1 MIEIPKIM
9 VRKIAIIAVLL
20 LLISVAMIYPN
31 ARGLEALETEALELR
46 QILEEQKTLIP
57 VFNEM
62 LKRAK
67 SAKNSPLPFP
77 ERKPLGNDDIRAA
90 LIAMKQRAEGMH
102 LEVTDI
108 VPGIR
113 GFVEN
118 AQRVVVDIS
127 LLGDLND
134 FKAFLL
140 SVSGEPFVDAIE
152 TIKIVAQTDRTQF
165 RVTLWF
171 ARQTS

>member
-31 ARGLEALETEALELR
+31 AKGLEALEAEAIDLR
-46 QILEEQKTLIP
+46 QTLEEQKTLIP

-62 LKRAK
+62 RKRTK
-67 SAKNSPLPFP
+67 SARKSPLPFP
-77 ERKPLGNDDIRAA
+77 ELRPLSTDEIRTA
-90 LIAMKQRAEGMH
+90 LIDMKQRAEGMH

-118 AQRVVVDIS
+118 AQRVGVDIS

-140 SVSGEPFVDAIE
+140 SVSGEPFVEAIE
-152 TIKIVAQTDRTQF
+152 TIQIVAQTDRTQF